1 MKCEKCLD
9 KDYCPL
15 YREEDKDTCW
25 YEIIRKNKEKKE
37 EKNKKRA

>member
-15 YREEDKDTCW
+15 YREEDEDTCW
-25 YEIIRKNKEKKE
+25 YEIIRKNREKKE
-37 EKNKKRA
+37 ERGTKNV